1 MTLVHKIS
9 LFLLFS
15 NSFCKAVRCQ
25 IQKVNDV
32 IIVGSVHNSNMFYN
46 SDTLFNV
53 IQNLRPDVILIE
65 QDSTSYTFKTGVFKP
80 LPGWSKKL
88 RKIGVRSELSV
99 EAEMIQMYHAEFPEV
114 VIKPHDVAF
123 NGSERERDRKSHLKL
138 QDEFTKAMFKAYDG
152 KEMPEYQ
159 AEMHFTLRKYYQF
172 LNRRVEGT
180 LQELNADSTTV
191 MIRDGEEMEKLHLR
205 ALVDSVPSLQ
215 NFSNRIIERQR
226 LTKYR
231 NDVMIQQVLRYV
243 NEFKGK
249 RIVVLTGALH
259 RYYLL
264 DGLVPH
270 KETSNFRFL
279 DIYGEEITFPPKN
292 M

>member
-1 MTLVHKIS
+1 M
-9 LFLLFS
+9 
-15 NSFCKAVRCQ
+15 AVRCQ

-32 IIVGSVHNSNMFYN
+32 IIVGSVHSSNMFYN
-46 SDTLFNV
+46 SDTLFKV

-88 RKIGVRSELSV
+88 RKIGLRSELGV
-99 EAEMIQMYHAEFPEV
+99 EAEMIQKYHAEFPEV
-114 VIKPHDVAF
+114 VIRPHDVAF
-123 NGSERERDRKSHLKL
+123 NGSERERHRKSLLKL

-159 AEMHFTLRKYYQF
+159 AEMHLTLRKYYQF

-180 LQELNADSTTV
+180 LQELNADSTTE
-191 MIRDGEEMEKLHLR
+191 MIRDGEEIEKLHLR

-215 NFSNRIIERQR
+215 NFSNRIIERQK

-279 DIYGEEITFPPKN
+279 DIYGEEVTFLPKN